1 MTDESTLESKRRNQI
16 ISAARQVFSRK
27 GYDGATVG
35 EIAETAGVSK
45 GLIYHYFRSK
55 GDILLATAETM
66 MNRFEEH
73 MEFMSTAKA
82 TASDKILAAQH
93 MHTGEMIKEWE
104 FVQILLEFWSESVR
118 RPEIARPYA
127 QMFRKARVYLAAII
141 ENGIASGEFRPVPAK
156 EVASLMIAMADGL
169 TIQRMLD
176 ARAFTWRSVSDA
188 MDDLLLNGLLARQKE
203 G

>member
-1 MTDESTLESKRRNQI
+1 MADESTLESKRRSQI

-27 GYDGATVG
+27 GFDAATVE
-35 EIAETAGVSK
+35 EIAEIAGVSK
-45 GLIYHYFRSK
+45 GLIYNYFRSK
-55 GDILLATAETM
+55 GDILLATAETLM
-66 MNRFEEH
+66 SRLEEH
-73 MEFMSTAKA
+73 MEHMATTSA

-93 MHTGEMIKEWE
+93 MHTREMIKEWD
-104 FVQILLEFWSESVR
+104 FVQIMLEFWSESVR

-127 QMFRKARVYLAAII
+127 QMFRKARAYLVAVI

-169 TIQRMLD
+169 TVQRMLD

-188 MDDLLLNGLLARQKE
+188 MDDLLLNGLLARRKE
-203 G
+203 E